1 VTIAWAPPSS
11 DGGSKITGYTVT
23 AQPGGLTCTTTATSC
38 VIRGLRNGAGVTFT
52 VAAANAAGSG
62 APAQAGAKIDGAF
75 KIVRH
80 RQRLDGD
87 IHLDL
92 DLPGAGTVSLLA
104 THSDPTHGAI
114 ATAAALQRLHPGVGR
129 FVYARRSD
137 ITVAAR
143 GTVNLVLA
151 PNSAGEHLLRRHA
164 RYGMALHVWVWIGF
178 TPTGGATRYTLR
190 LVRVLAARR

>member
-1 VTIAWAPPSS
+1 MTVSWSPPSS
-11 DGGSKITGYTVT
+11 DGGSTIVAYTVT
-23 AQPGGLTCTTTATSC
+23 AQPGGLACTTTGDSC
-38 VIRGLRNGAGVTFT
+38 VIRGLSNGSSYTFT

-62 APAQAGAKIDGAF
+62 APAQAGAKIDGAL
-75 KIVRH
+75 KIIRH

-87 IHLDL
+87 IYLDL

-104 THSDPTHGAI
+104 THSDPTHGAV
-114 ATAAALQRLHPGVGR
+114 ATAAALQLLQPGAGR
-129 FVYARRSD
+129 FAYARRSD
-137 ITVAAR
+137 IPVAAG

-151 PNSAGEHLLRRHA
+151 PSSAGEQLLRRHA